1 VIKTEG
7 NKIEYM
13 ILLEEKFNFNTEN
26 NEYTE
31 NNIN

>member
-7 NKIEYM
+7 NKIENM

-26 NEYTE
+26 NEDTE